1 MTISHKLT
9 LFNLVLARLIPYRER
24 MNPDT
29 TLDIEFKSDHYYGD
43 SIRISVCQWQNAAI
57 VDSDFFTYN
66 FDRASEISLN
76 DFIDHVIET
85 TTRFYN

>member
-29 TLDIEFKSDHYYGD
+29 TLDIEFKSDHDHGD
-43 SIRISVCQWQNAAI
+43 MIRISVCQWQNAAI

-66 FDRASEISLN
+66 FDRAGEISIN